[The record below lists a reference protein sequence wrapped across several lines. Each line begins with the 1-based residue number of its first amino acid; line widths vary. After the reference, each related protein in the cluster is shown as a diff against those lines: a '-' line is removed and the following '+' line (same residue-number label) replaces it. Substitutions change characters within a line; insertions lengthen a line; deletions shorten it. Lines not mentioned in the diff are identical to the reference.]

1 MRSTTARFAL
11 TGAGV
16 AEACARVE
24 EFLAAQRFSAR
35 ETKRLRLTV
44 ETLLRRVGERM
55 GRQTECELTL
65 RRRLG
70 RAEVRI
76 RYAGAEYDPTTAFRE
91 NEGNIWSEKLLAE
104 LGLVPEWSRRR
115 GVNCLTLRPRFCER
129 LAWLLQLAAIAC
141 AALLSLLPDAARLE
155 AWALAPLRTLL
166 DSLWSILGAPLVF
179 FSAVAV
185 VCGVADTLLLGKRAR
200 RMLGRFA
207 GLTLLWAALGTA
219 AFALLPLAGGAMRE
233 GWAARLWGALR
244 AVVPADPLSPFL
256 TADIPQLL
264 FLALVTGL
272 ALALLGGRTARVR
285 EWAEQCAY
293 LARALTEA
301 ICRLTPLALLCALP
315 RLFRCGALARAW
327 RPLALFA
334 VLVLAMAALK
344 LLLVCASRRE
354 SPARLLGA
362 LLPLAGA
369 AFRCGCADAAFGA
382 VLDGCENDLR
392 VPHERLLLGLPT
404 GNVLCAPLG
413 ALCAPAALTCLAL
426 AGDLPADAL
435 SLAAYALL
443 GVLLTVTLPHTP
455 GARLLGLWLLLRGMA
470 SSAEG
475 FALLAAACV
484 LFDALCSAL
493 SGVYLSLELLRQSDI
508 ADAEAEK

>member
-1 MRSTTARFAL
+1 M
-11 TGAGV
+11 
-16 AEACARVE
+16 
-24 EFLAAQRFSAR
+24 
-35 ETKRLRLTV
+35 
-44 ETLLRRVGERM
+44 
-55 GRQTECELTL
+55 
-65 RRRLG
+65 
-70 RAEVRI
+70 
-76 RYAGAEYDPTTAFRE
+76 
-91 NEGNIWSEKLLAE
+91 
-104 LGLVPEWSRRR
+104 
-115 GVNCLTLRPRFCER
+115 
-129 LAWLLQLAAIAC
+129 
-141 AALLSLLPDAARLE
+141 
-155 AWALAPLRTLL
+155 
-166 DSLWSILGAPLVF
+166 
-179 FSAVAV
+179 
-185 VCGVADTLLLGKRAR
+185 
-200 RMLGRFA
+200 
-207 GLTLLWAALGTA
+207 
-219 AFALLPLAGGAMRE
+219 
-233 GWAARLWGALR
+233 
-244 AVVPADPLSPFL
+244 
-256 TADIPQLL
+256 
-264 FLALVTGL
+264 
-272 ALALLGGRTARVR
+272 R

-315 RLFRCGALARAW
+315 QLFRCGALARAW

-334 VLVLAMAALK
+334 VLALAMAALK